1 MPFLVCLRQA
11 EVGLGINRVV
21 VAPVRYRAA
30 SETRF
35 EIVARFEHGV
45 QRHVAAI
52 APPPNPDATRID
64 VWQRLEILRAVT
76 LVGKFLRA
84 HAEMQRR
91 FESMPTPRPTPLLP
105 PKNNL
110 PPSPHNL

>member
-76 LVGKFLRA
+76 LVGKFLLA
-84 HAEMQRR
+84 HPEMQRR
-91 FESMPTPRPTPLLP
+91 FESMSAARRTAIIQPNT
-105 PKNNL
+105 
-110 PPSPHNL
+110 SD